1 MKADR
6 KTTKKTGGEKSKT
19 QKTQTALKAAAP
31 KPPEKKT
38 VRKINPTAQPQIEN
52 MPERNRMEEKLLAS
66 EVRYRRLFEAAKDG
80 ILILDAGTG
89 AIVDV
94 NPFLIELLGYTH
106 TEFLGRQL
114 WEIGLFKDIVAN
126 KSAFLK
132 LQAQRY
138 VRYEN
143 LPLETKDGRSIWVEF
158 VSNIYEAGDT
168 QVVQCNI
175 RNITERKR
183 AEEMLKE
190 SEERF
195 QNAFEY
201 AAIGKALVAPN
212 GRWIR
217 VNRALVEMLGYSRE
231 ELLTMTF
238 QDITHPD
245 DLETDLVY
253 VRQMLAGEIQTYQME
268 KRYLHKQGRV
278 VCALL
283 SVSLVRDKAMKPLH
297 FISQIQ
303 DITERRQAVEALQKS
318 EELYR
323 ALAEGSPDMI
333 FVIDRDDRVQY
344 VNTFAARQA
353 GTTPENVIG
362 KPRADLFPPDIAAQ
376 QEQSLQRVFE
386 SGVPL
391 ISESPLRFGEREIWI
406 SNRLVPLRD
415 KLGKVTA
422 VLGVSSDI
430 TERKR
435 AEDEIRRIN
444 KFNENLIN
452 NMSEGIV
459 VQNTDGEFTF
469 VNPAVSSITG
479 YPPEELIGEHWTKF
493 IPADQ
498 HEIIKEADNR
508 RLAGL
513 ASQYEIDFLHKT
525 GKRINQLVSGSPLFE
540 NERFNGSMAVFTDIT
555 ERVLTVEKLHK
566 SEEKYRF
573 LFENNPLPM
582 WVYDLKT
589 LAFLAVNDSAVEK
602 YGYTREEFLHMTIA
616 DIRPTE
622 DVPRLMKNLAGQRPT
637 LEHAGTWRHLLK
649 DGSII
654 DVEITSHTL
663 RMEEHDSALVVA
675 QDITERKRVEKA
687 ERDQR
692 TLAEALRDTA
702 ETLSRT
708 LGFGE
713 VLDHI
718 LVSVGR
724 VVPHDSATI
733 LLIEAG
739 ALRVAR
745 SKGYAERGLPVE
757 QIVSE
762 LSLTETTNLRQMFE
776 TGKPVLISDT
786 RAYAGWVQ
794 VPETSWLRSSLG
806 APLSIHEEIV
816 GFILLDSETPD
827 FFTSVHAE
835 NLQAF
840 ANQAALA
847 IHNAR
852 LYQHAQEEIIARKQA
867 QEKLRVQ
874 LERLSALRE
883 IDQTIASTFGLSM
896 SLNTLIAHTSRLL
909 DVDAVSVLLLN
920 SAFNRLEYSAGR
932 GFSSAAI
939 KTTNIKLG
947 ESYAGRAVIERRIVE
962 IPNMRDEPN
971 DLFQTGFMKDEKF
984 VSYYGAPL
992 IVKGK
997 VIGVLELFHRSL
1009 VDHDLEWHDF
1019 FSALAGQAAI
1029 AIDNAKLFENLQAS
1043 NSDLFQAYDAT
1054 IEGWSRALDLRDKET
1069 EGHSLRVTAQT
1080 LELARIM
1087 GLSGD
1092 QLVNIR
1098 RGALLHDIGKMGVPD
1113 NILLKAEDLTEDE
1126 WKIMRKHPTFAFEL
1140 LSPIHYLKSAA
1151 IDIPYCH
1158 HEKWDGTGYPRGLKG
1173 EQIPLAARIFA
1184 VLDTWD
1190 ALISVRPYRPAWSK
1204 EKALAY
1210 IRSLAGMHFDSA
1222 VVKAFL
1228 ESDLH

>member
-6 KTTKKTGGEKSKT
+6 KTTKLIGRGKSKT
-19 QKTQTALKAAAP
+19 QKAQTTHKAAAS

-38 VRKINPTAQPQIEN
+38 VRTNKQTAQLQIEN
-52 MPERNRMEEKLLAS
+52 ILH
-66 EVRYRRLFEAAKDG
+66 YRS
-80 ILILDAGTG
+80 
-89 AIVDV
+89 
-94 NPFLIELLGYTH
+94 LIEQTPAVIYTVDPRQPDFFVYISQQIETLSGYSPQAWIEDAQLWNNLIHIEDRKRVLDEEIRTNNTGEPFNIEYRLVH
-106 TEFLGRQL
+106 RDGHLVWVHEEARQL
-114 WEIGLFKDIVAN
+114 HDASGQPTVWQGF
-126 KSAFLK
+126 
-132 LQAQRY
+132 
-138 VRYEN
+138 
-143 LPLETKDGRSIWVEF
+143 
-158 VSNIYEAGDT
+158 
-168 QVVQCNI
+168 
-175 RNITERKR
+175 
-183 AEEMLKE
+183 ML
-190 SEERF
+190 
-195 QNAFEY
+195 
-201 AAIGKALVAPN
+201 
-212 GRWIR
+212 
-217 VNRALVEMLGYSRE
+217 
-231 ELLTMTF
+231 
-238 QDITHPD
+238 
-245 DLETDLVY
+245 
-253 VRQMLAGEIQTYQME
+253 
-268 KRYLHKQGRV
+268 
-278 VCALL
+278 
-283 SVSLVRDKAMKPLH
+283 
-297 FISQIQ
+297 
-303 DITERRQAVEALQKS
+303 
-318 EELYR
+318 
-323 ALAEGSPDMI
+323 
-333 FVIDRDDRVQY
+333 
-344 VNTFAARQA
+344 
-353 GTTPENVIG
+353 
-362 KPRADLFPPDIAAQ
+362 
-376 QEQSLQRVFE
+376 
-386 SGVPL
+386 
-391 ISESPLRFGEREIWI
+391 
-406 SNRLVPLRD
+406 
-415 KLGKVTA
+415 
-422 VLGVSSDI
+422 DI

-435 AEDEIRRIN
+435 AEDEIKRL
-444 KFNENLIN
+444 KEFNENLIN

-508 RLAGL
+508 RLAGQ
-513 ASQYEIDFLHKT
+513 ASQYEIDFLHKS

-540 NERFNGSMAVFTDIT
+540 NGRFKGSMAVFTDIT
-555 ERVLTVEKLHK
+555 ERVLAIEKLHK

-602 YGYTREEFLHMTIA
+602 YGYTREEFLHMTIV

-622 DVPRLMKNLAGQRPT
+622 DVPRLTKDLAEQRPI
-637 LEHAGTWRHLLK
+637 LQHSGEWRHLLK
-649 DGSII
+649 DGTII

-675 QDITERKRVEKA
+675 QDITERMRAEKA

-702 ETLSRT
+702 ETLNRT

-724 VVPHDSATI
+724 VVPHDSAII
-733 LLIEAG
+733 LLIEEG
-739 ALRVAR
+739 VLRVAR
-745 SKGYAERGLPVE
+745 SQGYAERGLPVE
-757 QIVSE
+757 QFISE
-762 LSLTETTNLRQMFE
+762 LSLTETTNLREMFE
-776 TGKPVLISDT
+776 TGKPVLVADT
-786 RAYAGWVQ
+786 RAYAGWVKI
-794 VPETSWLRSSLG
+794 PETSWLRSNLG

-816 GFILLDSETPD
+816 GFILLDSGTPD
-827 FFTSVHAE
+827 FFTSVHTE

-852 LYQHAQEEIIARKQA
+852 LYQHAQEEIVARKQA

-874 LERLSALRE
+874 LERISALRE
-883 IDQTIASTFGLSM
+883 IDQTIASTFDLSL
-896 SLNTLIAHTSRLL
+896 SLNTLIAHTTRLL

-920 SAFNRLEYSAGR
+920 SAFNRLEYGAGH
-932 GFSSAAI
+932 GFRSAAI
-939 KTTNIKLG
+939 KTTSIKLG
-947 ESYAGRAVIERRIVE
+947 ESYAGRAAIERRIVE
-962 IPNMRDEPN
+962 IPNMEDEPN

-997 VIGVLELFHRSL
+997 VVGVLEVFHRSL
-1009 VDHDLEWHDF
+1009 VERDMEWHEF
-1019 FSALAGQAAI
+1019 FSAMAGQAAI
-1029 AIDNAKLFENLQAS
+1029 AIDNAKLFENLQVS

-1092 QLVNIR
+1092 QMVNIR

-1113 NILLKAEDLTEDE
+1113 HILLKAEDLTEDE
-1126 WKIMRKHPTFAFEL
+1126 WKIMRKHPTFGFEL
-1140 LSPIHYLKSAA
+1140 LSPIRYLKSAA

-1173 EQIPLAARIFA
+1173 EQIPLSARIFS
-1184 VLDTWD
+1184 VIDVWD
-1190 ALISVRPYRPAWSK
+1190 ALTSARPYRPAWSK
-1204 EKALAY
+1204 EKALAH
-1210 IRSLAGMHFDSA
+1210 IRSLAGTHFDPA

-1228 ESDLH
+1228 ESGLH